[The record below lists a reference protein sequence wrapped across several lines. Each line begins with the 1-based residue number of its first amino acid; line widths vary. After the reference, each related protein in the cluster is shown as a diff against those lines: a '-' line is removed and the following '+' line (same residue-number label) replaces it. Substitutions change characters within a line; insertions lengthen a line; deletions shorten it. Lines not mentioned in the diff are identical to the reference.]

1 MEQQR
6 VATDRLQLADEELS
20 QATERFTSG
29 VAGNIEVI
37 DAQSSLVR
45 ARDVDIDARFAI
57 ALARVN
63 LARAVGV
70 AQSIH

>member
-1 MEQQR
+1 M
-6 VATDRLQLADEELS
+6 
-20 QATERFTSG
+20 
-29 VAGNIEVI
+29 I